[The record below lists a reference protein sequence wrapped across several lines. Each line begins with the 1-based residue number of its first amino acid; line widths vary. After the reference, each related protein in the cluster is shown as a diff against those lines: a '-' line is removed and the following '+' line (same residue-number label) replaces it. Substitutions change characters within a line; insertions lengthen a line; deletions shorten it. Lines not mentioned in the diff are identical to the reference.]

1 MTAETF
7 TNDEKREIALRLATQ
22 GHQPSSS
29 PSEIV
34 QRAQAYYEFLDSGT
48 VTQSDEPNPEPDSG

>member
-7 TNDEKREIALRLATQ
+7 TSDEKREIALRLATQ
-22 GHQPSSS
+22 GHQPAAT

-34 QRAQAYYEFLDSGT
+34 ERAQAYYEFLDSGT
-48 VTQSDEPNPEPDSG
+48 VTASDEPASG